1 MGRMKMDDLRMDGAE
16 LVESIDIK
24 TKNIRTKSLDI
35 SFNELLD
42 MYEKNE
48 LIIRPEYQRLFRWSE
63 GTQSRFIESLLI
75 ELPIPPIFVIER
87 TEGVYELIDGLQ

>member
-1 MGRMKMDDLRMDGAE
+1 MGKIINIIDPSCRAYMGRMKMDDLRMDGAE

-42 MYEKNE
+42 CMK
-48 LIIRPEYQRLFRWSE
+48 
-63 GTQSRFIESLLI
+63 
-75 ELPIPPIFVIER
+75 R
-87 TEGVYELIDGLQ
+87 TS